1 MSIDKKKL
9 FRTILL
15 GSTAAAVS
23 GVAFGASGVAFAQD
37 DDEDDEDTEVVFV
50 TSSRIPRQD
59 LVANS
64 PVAVVGAE
72 EIALTG
78 QVKVGELLNDL
89 PQVVPGLSSV
99 NNNPSGAI
107 NTIDLRGLGFNRTLV
122 LVNGR
127 RWIPATL
134 GGISDMNTIPT
145 GMIERVDVVTGG
157 ASSTYGSDA
166 IAGVINF
173 VLKDDFEGL
182 STTAQYSLQ
191 SKGDGDQIYVDAT
204 MGANFADGRG
214 NVMINV
220 SWFKQNP
227 IFQGDRAFTSV
238 SCFTTGPSSPTSPFG
253 PFGAASP
260 CGAYDGSGAATGVT
274 ARPGSPS
281 LGVIALGSSRQSQG
295 RLDGI
300 LGSAI
305 GAPGLVRSLS
315 FNNSGTTAHAFFGP
329 ITFATPPGP
338 ATTIDLHNYAP
349 PNYLQLPITRTTM
362 NLQGHYDIN
371 DDVEFFMSA
380 SFVNSDIAT
389 RLAPV
394 PATTNVNLHTTNPF
408 FAGITIGDN
417 GATLLQALVDSACA
431 LQQTNTTGA
440 FANPNAFCNT
450 TTVTATLTNG
460 TGMIVTTGGTA
471 MAPSTVQATVT
482 AAGNTLTGLFGTSQF
497 VNAGTNLNSFTG
509 TTAQNWLAANNNGN
523 MAFNARRRMVEVGA
537 REAPSDMDT
546 YQFTVGFRGQF
557 ANGWNWDTFYQYA
570 KFRRQ
575 FSVRND
581 VNAIRFKQAID
592 ARTDGNGNSVCGPIP
607 NGQSPLGTATSGPC
621 VPLNIFGAGS
631 ITPNMAT
638 FIRLDATQETE
649 FEREMFGFNLQGT
662 VAELPAGPLGFAVG
676 VEARRE
682 SGRFSPDDAFSNGL
696 SLGFNATQP
705 TRGRI
710 NVWEA
715 YAETLIP
722 LISEKA
728 FAKYLAVEAGIR
740 WSKYNTVGTVWTW
753 KLGGEWRPF
762 TDLKIR
768 GMFQRSVR
776 APNIAELFGGIQQ
789 GFPPFGDPCN
799 GTFSTGTATG
809 AACLAWGVPLSL
821 VTGGFTQTDG
831 QVQAAFSSNPNLSE
845 ETSNSWNV
853 GGVFTPH
860 QIPNLEI
867 IIDYYSI
874 TIKGGVGGAF
884 GGTNGTI
891 GACFTALLGNPGNLA
906 STLAC
911 QRTPRDAIGQ
921 LGAIK
926 TPVIN
931 SLQNL
936 SLIQTRGLDVAVR
949 YNFDLEDVI
958 GIPGTIDFDGLF
970 THVFSLGIAT
980 LPGSPVSNFAGTFSF
995 FAGGNIPKNKVAARA
1010 TYRKGAY
1017 SLSLRWTMVGNMTC
1031 AGAPSCFTNN
1041 TGRRHVLDVTFN
1053 WDINDT
1059 IGLTLGVENV
1069 LAAKPV
1075 FLAGYGVD
1083 DNTDPS
1089 VFNAQLL
1096 GPRFFASVR
1105 ANF

>member
-127 RWIPATL
+127 RWVPATL
-134 GGISDMNTIPT
+134 GGISDLNSIPT
-145 GMIERVDVVTGG
+145 GMIERVDIVTGG

-173 VLKDDFEGL
+173 ILKDDFEGL
-182 STTAQYSLQ
+182 STTAQYSIQ

-238 SCFTTGPSSPTSPFG
+238 SCFTASPNTSTSPFG

-260 CGAYDGSGAATGVT
+260 CGAYDFSGGATGTTGSNGSG
-274 ARPGSPS
+274 
-281 LGVIALGSSRQSQG
+281 LGVVALGSSRQSQG

-300 LGSAI
+300 LGSAL
-305 GAPGLVRSLS
+305 GSTGVRSIS
-315 FNNSGTTAHAFFGP
+315 FNNAGTTAHRSFGP
-329 ITFATPPGP
+329 ITFSTPPGP

-394 PATTNVNLHTTNPF
+394 PATTTINLHTSNPF
-408 FAGITIGDN
+408 FQGLTIGDN
-417 GATLLQALVDSACA
+417 GASLLSVLVDSACA
-431 LQQTNTTGA
+431 LQQTNTSG

-450 TTVTATLTNG
+450 TTVTATLTSMG
-460 TGMIVTTGGTA
+460 SIITTGGTA
-471 MAPSTVQATVT
+471 MLASTTMAQVT
-482 AAGNTLTGLFGTSQF
+482 GAGNTIGTLLPTNIIGTS
-497 VNAGTNLNSFTG
+497 TNYNPFTG
-509 TTAQNWLAANNNGN
+509 TQAQNWLSANNNGN

-537 REAPSDMDT
+537 REAPSDLDT

-557 ANGWNWDTFYQYA
+557 ANGWNWDTYYQYA

-581 VNAIRFKQAID
+581 VNSIRFKQAID
-592 ARTDGNGNSVCGPIP
+592 ARTDGSGNAVCGPIP
-607 NGQSPLGTATSGPC
+607 NAQSPLGTATSGPC

-631 ITPNMAT
+631 ITPNAAQ

-710 NVWEA
+710 NVWEV
-715 YAETLIP
+715 YAETLVP
-722 LISEKA
+722 LVSEKA
-728 FAKYLAVEAGIR
+728 FAKYIAVEAGVR
-740 WSKYNTVGTVWTW
+740 WSKYSTVGTVWTW

-776 APNIAELFGGIQQ
+776 APNISELFGGIQQ
-789 GFPPFGDPCN
+789 GFPSYTDPCN
-799 GTFSTGTATG
+799 GTFSTTTATG
-809 AACLAWGVPLSL
+809 AACVAWGIPASLLSL
-821 VTGGFTQTDG
+821 GFVQSDS

-874 TIKGGVGGAF
+874 SIKGGVGGAF
-884 GGTNGTI
+884 GGTRGVI
-891 GACFTALLGNPGNLA
+891 AACFAALLAAPGNFG

-911 QRTPRDAIGQ
+911 QRTPREAGSGQ
-921 LGAIK
+921 LGGLRN
-926 TPVIN
+926 PVIN
-931 SLQNL
+931 SIQNL
-936 SLIQTRGLDVAVR
+936 SVIQTRGLDVAVR

-970 THVFSLGIAT
+970 THVFSSGFAT
-980 LPGSPVSNFAGTFSF
+980 LAGNPVVDTSGTFSF
-995 FAGGNIPKNKVAARA
+995 IPGGNIPKNKVAARA

-1017 SLSLRWTMVGNMTC
+1017 AMSLRWTMVGNLNC
-1031 AGAPSCFTNN
+1031 VGAPSCFTNS
-1041 TGRRHVLDVTFN
+1041 TGRRHVLDVTFS

>member
-23 GVAFGASGVAFAQD
+23 GVAFGASGVAFAQGD

-134 GGISDMNTIPT
+134 GGISDMNTIPS

-166 IAGVINF
+166 IAGVVNF

-227 IFQGDRAFTSV
+227 IFQGDRAFTAV
-238 SCFTTGPSSPTSPFG
+238 SCFTASPNTTTSPFG

-260 CGAYDGSGAATGVT
+260 CGAYDFSGAGTGT
-274 ARPGSPS
+274 TGSNGAG
-281 LGVIALGSSRQSQG
+281 LGVVALGSSRQSQG

-300 LGSAI
+300 LGSAL
-305 GAPGLVRSLS
+305 GSTGVRSIS
-315 FNNSGTTAHAFFGP
+315 FNNAGTTAHRSFGP
-329 ITFATPPGP
+329 ITFTTPPGP

-394 PATTNVNLHTTNPF
+394 PATTGINLHTTNPF

-417 GATLLQALVDSACA
+417 GASLLSVLVDSACA
-431 LQQTNTTGA
+431 LQFGNFSGCGTTTTMTTMGATNTFT
-440 FANPNAFCNT
+440 NAF
-450 TTVTATLTNG
+450 TALT
-460 TGMIVTTGGTA
+460 
-471 MAPSTVQATVT
+471 APT
-482 AAGNTLTGLFGTSQF
+482 
-497 VNAGTNLNSFTG
+497 NANFNPFTG
-509 TTAQNWLAANNNGN
+509 TAAQVWLAANNNGN
-523 MAFNARRRMVEVGA
+523 MGFNARRRMVEVGA

-557 ANGWNWDTFYQYA
+557 GNGWNWDTFYQYA
-570 KFRRQ
+570 KFRRN

-581 VNAIRFKQAID
+581 VNATRFKQAID
-592 ARTDGNGNSVCGPIP
+592 ARTDGNGNATCGPIP
-607 NGQSPLGTATSGPC
+607 NAQSPLGTATSGPC
-621 VPLNIFGAGS
+621 VPLNIFGQGS

-638 FIRLDATQETE
+638 YIRLDATQETE

-682 SGRFSPDDAFSNGL
+682 SGRFSPDDAFSNGQ

-715 YAETLIP
+715 YAEVLVP
-722 LISEKA
+722 LISEA
-728 FAKYLAVEAGIR
+728 PFAKYLAVEGGIR
-740 WSKYNTVGTVWTW
+740 WSKYSTVGTVWTW

-768 GMFQRSVR
+768 GMFQRAVR
-776 APNIAELFGGIQQ
+776 APNIAELFSGVQQ
-789 GFPPFGDPCN
+789 GFPPFTDPCN
-799 GTFSTGTATG
+799 GTFSTTTATG
-809 AACLAWGVPLSL
+809 AACLAWGVPISL
-821 VTGGFTQTDG
+821 LTTGFTQNDG

-874 TIKGGVGGAF
+874 SIKGGVGGAF

-891 GACFTALLGNPGNLA
+891 GNCFTALLGAPGNFG
-906 STLAC
+906 STLSC
-911 QRTPRDAIGQ
+911 QRTPRDAFGQ
-921 LGAIK
+921 LGGIT

-936 SLIQTRGLDVAVR
+936 SRIQTRGLDVAVR
-949 YNFDLEDVI
+949 YNFDLEDVV

-970 THVFSLGIAT
+970 THVFSVGIAT

-1017 SLSLRWTMVGNMTC
+1017 SLSLRWTMVGNLTC

-1041 TGRRHVLDVTFN
+1041 TGAKHVLDLTFT

-1069 LAAKPV
+1069 LNGKPV

-1089 VFNAQLL
+1089 VYNSQLL